1 MISEKIVV
9 IDDDPRVIKSIKL
22 ALPVYEFID
31 FSNGEDAL
39 TYLRKPN
46 NINIV
51 LLDFMMPKMDG
62 ISTLSEIR
70 KFMDNVG
77 VILMTGYG
85 SKDVVIDALRNRADD
100 FIEKPFQIVELKEKI
115 HSILKE
121 KLRFQNLRK
130 DKNNQVDR
138 IKRFIERNCNNVN
151 LDYIASE
158 MCLSSK
164 YVSRF
169 FNQNNELNFREYKLQ
184 IKMDRAKS
192 LLTKTHLDVC
202 EIAIE
207 LGYQNPESFMRIF
220 KRITKMTSTQ
230 YRKKYGRIRMNNYKK
245 EEVR

>member
-9 IDDDPRVIKSIKL
+9 IDDDPRIIKSIKL
-22 ALPVYEFID
+22 AFPEYEIID

-62 ISTLSEIR
+62 IGVLSEI
-70 KFMDNVG
+70 KKHMNNVG
-77 VILMTGYG
+77 VIFMTGYG
-85 SKDVVIDALRNRADD
+85 SKDVVLDALRNHADD
-100 FIEKPFQIVELKEKI
+100 FIEKPIQMPELKEKI
-115 HSILKE
+115 HCILRE
-121 KLRFQNLRK
+121 KLHFQNLRK
-130 DKNNQVDR
+130 DKNNQVNR

-151 LDYIASE
+151 LDYIANE
-158 MCLSSK
+158 MCLSPK

-169 FNQNNELNFREYKLQ
+169 FNQNNELSYRKYRLQ

-192 LLTKTHLDVC
+192 FLTNTHLDVG

-220 KRITKMTSTQ
+220 KRMTKMTPTQ
-230 YRKKYGRIRMNNYKK
+230 YRKKKGKKRIKK
-245 EEVR
+245 FFKL